1 MPEIHA
7 RFSPSAADRRI
18 HCPPSLLLEEQFE
31 EGESVYAAEGTAG
44 HAMAEHIIRKH
55 LGQQTIR
62 PTSGFYTDELLAA
75 VDEYVSFVTGEIEDA
90 RRCCASPILLVEQR
104 VDVSAYVEGCFGTAD
119 MVIITDKI
127 VHIID
132 LKLGKGVEVHAE
144 ENPQLMI
151 YGLGVLHMAEALYDI
166 ETVRLTIFQPRLN
179 NSSTW
184 DVSPDY
190 LKKWGPRGQRP

>member
-1 MPEIHA
+1 
-7 RFSPSAADRRI
+7 
-18 HCPPSLLLEEQFE
+18 
-31 EGESVYAAEGTAG
+31 
-44 HAMAEHIIRKH
+44 MAEHIIRKY

-62 PTSGFYTDELLAA
+62 PTSGFYTMNCWRRWTSTFPSLPAR
-75 VDEYVSFVTGEIEDA
+75 SEDA

-144 ENPQLMI
+144 E
-151 YGLGVLHMAEALYDI
+151 
-166 ETVRLTIFQPRLN
+166 TR
-179 NSSTW
+179 SS
-184 DVSPDY
+184 
-190 LKKWGPRGQRP
+190 